1 MSDKEDEIDLKDM
14 ENHIKDE
21 AKKLQDQRSA
31 AILEQLKKA
40 RWAKFELNLSWKT
53 NKRISTRNVLT
64 VKFMKFY
71 FNFSL

>member
-40 RWAKFELNLSWKT
+40 R
-53 NKRISTRNVLT
+53 
-64 VKFMKFY
+64 
-71 FNFSL
+71 